1 MNQSHTIENM
11 TFQNTLGRNQACE
24 DTCSLSPIRSTNVKK
39 SPRVDLEQDIREGTE
54 VQYGFQITHENGKG
68 LEWACESNLVE
79 PSLANSYDRDW
90 VNTRLKESLASTH
103 E

>member
-1 MNQSHTIENM
+1 MENM

-39 SPRVDLEQDIREGTE
+39 SPRVDLEQDIHEGTGVRYE
-54 VQYGFQITHENGKG
+54 FQITHENSKRV
-68 LEWACESNLVE
+68 EWACESNLVE
-79 PSLANSYDRDW
+79 PSLANSDDRDW
-90 VNTRLKESLASTH
+90 VNTRLKESFASTH